1 MAPGTL
7 EEILRED
14 GEILM
19 TCQFCQARYRFDPI
33 DFALLDQAPASKTSG
48 PH

>member
-1 MAPGTL
+1 
-7 EEILRED
+7 
-14 GEILM
+14 M

-33 DFALLDQAPASKTSG
+33 DFALLNQSAAPKASG